1 MTDRSWYPDVIAT
14 DERLAALAD
23 LSARLESLPADKVL
37 THLVDRVDERLLPT
51 LAWGWHV
58 TDLEGWRLADTPAK
72 RRQLLARA
80 IALHRKKGTPWSIR
94 RMLEIAGFGAGSRIS
109 EGRIERRFDGAIF
122 ADGSEVY
129 GGHSWA
135 EFAIDIYLGDT
146 AGLDAE
152 TPARIRAIVEE
163 WKPVSRH
170 LTRLAFHA
178 DVSDT
183 APSLDAPQTAA
194 QWSGASLRP
203 WRRMYDGSLR
213 HDQGALLAYN
223 GATRADGSSAYQG
236 WTARGATWLAGA
248 PESDTTLALIWT
260 DTDRQQALP
269 TYDGATQADGTTD
282 YGDTAPVAQ
291 DAVMPITV
299 TRHVRY
305 DGRYRY
311 GADNLFDGSAR
322 FDGARRYIAGR
333 VASGNESFYLEAA

>member
-1 MTDRSWYPDVIAT
+1 MAD
-14 DERLAALAD
+14 RLAPDLLALDPRFGPLAE
-23 LSARLESLPADKVL
+23 ATRRIEALPLDGLL
-37 THLVDRVDERLLPT
+37 TYLIDTVPAHYLPE
-51 LAWGWHV
+51 LGRQLHIMP
-58 TDLEGWRLADTPAK
+58 LEGWQFAATDDERRRLI
-72 RRQLLARA
+72 RES

-135 EFAIDIYLGDT
+135 EFAIDIDLGDT

-163 WKPVSRH
+163 WKPAARH

-213 HDQGALLAYN
+213 HDQGALLAYDGATVAN
-223 GATRADGSSAYQG
+223 GARVYQG
-236 WTARGATWLAGA
+236 WSADGASWLAGA
-248 PESDTTLALIWT
+248 PESDTTLSLAWA
-260 DTDRQQALP
+260 DVDRQQRLP
-269 TYDGATQADGTTD
+269 CYDGATQADGLTD
-282 YGDTAPVAQ
+282 YGDAAPVAD
-291 DAVMPITV
+291 DAVMPITA
-299 TRHVRY
+299 TRWVRY

>member
-1 MTDRSWYPDVIAT
+1 MAD
-14 DERLAALAD
+14 RLAPDLLALDPRFGPLAE
-23 LSARLESLPADKVL
+23 ATQRIEALPLDGLL
-37 THLVDRVDERLLPT
+37 TYLIDTVPAHYLPE
-51 LAWGWHV
+51 LGRQFHIMP
-58 TDLEGWRLADTPAK
+58 LEGWQFAATDAERRRLI
-72 RRQLLARA
+72 RES
-80 IALHRKKGTPWSIR
+80 IALHRRKGTPWSIR
-94 RMLEIAGFGAGSRIS
+94 RMLEIAGFGAGLRIS
-109 EGRIERRFDGAIF
+109 EGRVARRFDGTIF
-122 ADGSEVY
+122 ADGSEIY

-135 EFAIDIYLGDT
+135 EFAIDVDLGDT

-152 TPARIRAIVEE
+152 TSARIREIVEE
-163 WKPVSRH
+163 WKPESRH

-178 DVSDT
+178 DTSDA
-183 APSLDAPQTAA
+183 APSSEAA
-194 QWSGASLRP
+194 QTNASWSGASLRP
-203 WRRMYDGSLR
+203 WRRCYDGALFY
-213 HDQGALLAYN
+213 DQGALLAYN